1 MNDSYLYIIVALLPL
16 TAGLLVTQVNPYHG
30 LILRGVLGAIA
41 ALVDAVL
48 GAADVALTEAL
59 MGTMLSV
66 TLYAIAVRSSL
77 VLRLGVMENQLIVE
91 NQDGGI
97 EKLIED
103 FRRVFSKHY
112 MRLEVVT
119 YNNQQALRNALISK
133 DVHATC
139 FPTLF
144 RDEPTKTEKQNYQ
157 TEVRVHRV
165 YNIIESEILPINTG
179 LKNLEYVDVEYVDI
193 LIPEEKHP

>member
-16 TAGLLVTQVNPYHG
+16 TAGLLVTRVNPYHG

-77 VLRLGVMENQLIVE
+77 VLRVGVIE
-91 NQDGGI
+91 NQDGEI
-97 EKLIED
+97 LKVIED

-139 FPTLF
+139 FPNLIQN
-144 RDEPTKTEKQNYQ
+144 EPPNTEGHNYQ

-165 YNIIESEILPINTG
+165 YNIIESEILPNNTG
-179 LKNLEYVDVEYVDI
+179 LTKLEYVDI
-193 LIPEEKHP
+193 LVSEEKHP